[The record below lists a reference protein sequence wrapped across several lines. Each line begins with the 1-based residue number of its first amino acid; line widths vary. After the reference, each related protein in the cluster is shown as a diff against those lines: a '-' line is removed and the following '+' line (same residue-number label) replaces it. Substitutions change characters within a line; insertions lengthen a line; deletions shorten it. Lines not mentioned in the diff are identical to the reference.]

1 MFPPRFVPFLC
12 CAVQAAAA
20 VDVAPP
26 DGIVDIMEAVV
37 APKVRLSVETHCY
50 HAVARGQAWCPH
62 CLTGCPTWSFSP
74 CDRPRTCTSS

>member
-1 MFPPRFVPFLC
+1 MPFLC

-50 HAVARGQAWCPH
+50 HAVA
-62 CLTGCPTWSFSP
+62 
-74 CDRPRTCTSS
+74 PRTGLVSPLFDRSPHMVFFAV